1 MLDLVY
7 EFSII
12 SLQRVSTYILLS
24 VMVCIG
30 CSIVT
35 CCVFICVLSQYLKRA
50 DHDTT
55 DANECIINGTGESK
69 I

>member
-24 VMVCIG
+24 EWSVLDAQLSPAVCLNV
-30 CSIVT
+30 SH
-35 CCVFICVLSQYLKRA
+35 LSV
-50 DHDTT
+50 
-55 DANECIINGTGESK
+55 
-69 I
+69 